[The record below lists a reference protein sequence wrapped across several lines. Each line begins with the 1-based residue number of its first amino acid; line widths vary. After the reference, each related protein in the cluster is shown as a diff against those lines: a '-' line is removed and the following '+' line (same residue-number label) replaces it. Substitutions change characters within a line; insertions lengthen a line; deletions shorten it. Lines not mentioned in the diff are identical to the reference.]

1 MHTVTLMLTLALISF
16 FPFSFFNFFYV
27 YVDDKFTSVLRD
39 RDAVQGELVKELK
52 AQMEQ
57 LATENTALRSEHT
70 FLELE
75 VGQYKS

>member
-1 MHTVTLMLTLALISF
+1 M
-16 FPFSFFNFFYV
+16 
-27 YVDDKFTSVLRD
+27 LRD